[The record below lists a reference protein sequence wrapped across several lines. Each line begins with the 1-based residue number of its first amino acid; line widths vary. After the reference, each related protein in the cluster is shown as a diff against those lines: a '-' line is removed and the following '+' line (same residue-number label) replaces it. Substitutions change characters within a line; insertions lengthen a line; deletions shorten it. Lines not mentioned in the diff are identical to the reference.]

1 MKFSLKLCVLLTTR
15 WQSQPWQV
23 TTLMAWPL
31 RSCARRR
38 SRPRTLQRSACWL
51 PWEFQLMVRGTCV
64 SLHLVPHFLGRGLGG
79 ACYLFLLFNGGALHE
94 WVLKTKALHIFP
106 WNIKLLFVCL
116 LRTTPQVHNCLDYC
130 PQDHYSLGLLHVRK
144 QFSEE
149 CLDTFFFF

>member
-1 MKFSLKLCVLLTTR
+1 MCSFDHQVTIPALTSNYPDGLTPQKLCQTPEQAKNFAAECMLASLGVPVDGKRYL
-15 WQSQPWQV
+15 
-23 TTLMAWPL
+23 
-31 RSCARRR
+31 
-38 SRPRTLQRSACWL
+38 
-51 PWEFQLMVRGTCV
+51 CV
-64 SLHLVPHFLGRGLGG
+64 ASLGATFLGRGLGG

-130 PQDHYSLGLLHVRK
+130 PQDHYSLGLLYVRK